1 MRISDWSSD
10 VCSSDLDRFLAGDLA
25 EAERSA
31 TEAGLLYAGTEG
43 VHGSIFTHFHQALLQ
58 YWQNDLQ
65 AALAESTHAEKMVRL
80 FFPADVRL
88 RSLAEAMAA
97 GMRFELAQPEE
108 RVDWLDLVARVG
120 ADRKSVVEGK
130 SVAERVDPGCRRII
144 KQKNTG
150 TQ

>member
-108 RVDWLDLVARVG
+108 RVDWLDLVARIG
-120 ADRKSVVEGK
+120 ALESWPDIQIWTHAYAVRDRKS
-130 SVAERVDPGCRRII
+130 R
-144 KQKNTG
+144 
-150 TQ
+150 

>member
-108 RVDWLDLVARVG
+108 REIGRASCR
-120 ADRKSVVEGK
+120 
-130 SVAERVDPGCRRII
+130 ERVC
-144 KQKNTG
+144 QYV
-150 TQ
+150 

>member
-1 MRISDWSSD
+1 MRTASHGRKEYANVILSSD
-10 VCSSDLDRFLAGDLA
+10 RVLAGGLA

-31 TEAGLLYAGTEG
+31 TEAARLYAGTEG
-43 VHGSIFTHFHQALLQ
+43 VHGSIFTHFQQARLQ
-58 YWQNDLQ
+58 YGQNDLQ

-108 RVDWLDLVARVG
+108 REIGRAHV
-120 ADRKSVVEGK
+120 
-130 SVAERVDPGCRRII
+130 
-144 KQKNTG
+144 
-150 TQ
+150 